1 MNDLT
6 FCIPY
11 YGKEQHHTNLL
22 ILCIQQIRKF
32 YPTHRIL
39 VCKTTDSHIPPHLP
53 SNIEIFHTFVD
64 GSHVIGAIE
73 LLIRE
78 CKTTHFLLCHD
89 SMFMMK
95 ALPDQTNI
103 PYYSLWHFF
112 DCREDFPVMRCVLN
126 DSLITEHNHIEHMY
140 QHQYNILWAGIFGPA
155 FGGTMAMLQEFW
167 KTLHISADN
176 IQPYLGRNGLM
187 MCERYFPLVLAHLGY
202 NTLSS
207 LNGSIFNQP
216 GCFEVTEIPNLDSME
231 YKNFFYKIWQRR

>member
-11 YGKEQHHTNLL
+11 YGKEQEHTK
-22 ILCIQQIRKF
+22 ILETCIKQIRIF
-32 YPTHRIL
+32 YPKNRIL
-39 VCKTTDSHIPPHLP
+39 VCKTSDSHMPEHLP
-53 SNIEIFHTFVD
+53 SDIEIYNTFVD
-64 GSHVIGAIE
+64 GSHMIGAIE

-112 DCREDFPVMRCVLN
+112 DCKEDHPVMRCVMN

-140 QHQYNILWAGIFGPA
+140 DNEFNIRWAGVFGPA

-167 KTLHISADN
+167 KILNINTNN

-187 MCERYFPLVLAHLGY
+187 MCERYFALVITHLGY

-207 LNGSIFNQP
+207 LNGTILHQP
-216 GCFEVTEIPNLDSME
+216 GCFEVTEIPNFDLME
-231 YKNFFYKIWQRR
+231 YSNFFYKIWKRR